1 MKKEKLG
8 YRLVNLSQVNIIYI
22 TRIEKA
28 LKSRVE
34 SRNIKSTTSRVRKL
48 SHKINFYALVS
59 RLRMALA
66 VFESSSHL
74 LYK

>member
-8 YRLVNLSQVNIIYI
+8 YRFVNLSQVNIIYI

-48 SHKINFYALVS
+48 SHKINF
-59 RLRMALA
+59 
-66 VFESSSHL
+66 
-74 LYK
+74 